1 MEAMSF
7 NAAVTKSQLVD
18 QILAF
23 NASAPRE
30 WFESFEF
37 GALEGYLRRLREAV
51 ARRTGGGPSGAL
63 PFTPAA

>member
-1 MEAMSF
+1 MEALSF

-30 WFESFEF
+30 WLESFEF
-37 GALEGYLRRLREAV
+37 GALEGYLRRLRESV
-51 ARRTGGGPSGAL
+51 ARRTGGIGPAPL